1 MIPTHH
7 ATERDRGGGG
17 GGGGVSTGEEPVEG
31 VDEGRQHARERLGA
45 THYRRLC
52 EDMVSPPGRQAD

>member
-7 ATERDRGGGG
+7 ATERDRGGDGG
-17 GGGGVSTGEEPVEG
+17 FNTDEEPTEG
-31 VDEGRQHARERLGA
+31 VDEGRQHARDRLDA

-52 EDMVSPPGRQAD
+52 EDMVSPPECQAD